1 MTPQDFTIIIDTRE
15 QKPWTFNDH
24 LTCHAKLDT
33 GDYAIKGLEHELCIE
48 RKRSVAEIAN
58 NITENRFVDVIDR
71 MDKIPLCF
79 LLLEFNLD
87 TVLNYPVGSGIPQR
101 LWSRIRISP
110 QYILKHLLELQMK
123 HNIKVVFCGDAANA
137 EILAL
142 AIMNRVYKNSQI
154 PKE

>member
-1 MTPQDFTIIIDTRE
+1 M
-15 QKPWTFNDH
+15 
-24 LTCHAKLDT
+24 
-33 GDYAIKGLEHELCIE
+33 
-48 RKRSVAEIAN
+48 
-58 NITENRFVDVIDR
+58 DVIDR

-123 HNIKVVFCGDAANA
+123 HNIKVVFCGDATNA